1 MSARCELC
9 GKGPMVGNNVSHTKN
24 RTKRRFNPNLKRVR
38 AVVDGT
44 PKRLK
49 VCTRC
54 IKLGRVAKAA

>member
-9 GKGPMVGNNVSHTKN
+9 GKGPMVGNNVSHAKN

-38 AVVDGT
+38 ALVDGT
-44 PKRLK
+44 PRRLK